1 MRRGGRRFVSAAGR
15 GRAAK
20 IADDNAPQLRIFSAY
35 LIAPGA
41 GRDIMAAMLQLR
53 SFVSFAASRFLPL
66 AAAPFVAEFALA
78 QDAAGEGSALASFV
92 PLILIMAVFYWLL
105 IRPQQK
111 RAKAHRSMLEAL
123 AVGDEVLTSG
133 GMFGK
138 VLKITDNAVILEVG
152 KTEIPF
158 QKQSIQS
165 LLPAG
170 SLEKL

>member
-1 MRRGGRRFVSAAGR
+1 AF
-15 GRAAK
+15 
-20 IADDNAPQLRIFSAY
+20 
-35 LIAPGA
+35 
-41 GRDIMAAMLQLR
+41 
-53 SFVSFAASRFLPL
+53 
-66 AAAPFVAEFALA
+66 A
-78 QDAAGEGSALASFV
+78 QDAAADGGSPLASFL

-111 RAKAHRSMLEAL
+111 RAKAHRNMLAEL

-138 VLKITDNAVILEVG
+138 VVKITDNAVIVEVG

>member
-1 MRRGGRRFVSAAGR
+1 MSLMSEFRNVVLCGAA
-15 GRAAK
+15 RA
-20 IADDNAPQLRIFSAY
+20 R
-35 LIAPGA
+35 
-41 GRDIMAAMLQLR
+41 
-53 SFVSFAASRFLPL
+53 FAAFGALS
-66 AAAPFVAEFALA
+66 FVAESALA
-78 QDAAGEGSALASFV
+78 QDAAAQGSPLASFV
-92 PLILIMAVFYWLL
+92 PLILIMAVFYFLL

-111 RAKAHRSMLEAL
+111 RAKAHRNMLAEL

-138 VLKITDNAVILEVG
+138 VVKITDNAVVLEVG
-152 KTEIPF
+152 KMEIPF

>member
-1 MRRGGRRFVSAAGR
+1 MTTMNKSH
-15 GRAAK
+15 
-20 IADDNAPQLRIFSAY
+20 L
-35 LIAPGA
+35 
-41 GRDIMAAMLQLR
+41 
-53 SFVSFAASRFLPL
+53 SFPNSFARVFACAVALFACV
-66 AAAPFVAEFALA
+66 AATA
-78 QDAAGEGSALASFV
+78 QDAILGGDDGGSSLASFV

-111 RAKAHRSMLEAL
+111 RAKAHRGMLEAL

-138 VLKITDNAVILEVG
+138 VIKITDNAVIVAVG